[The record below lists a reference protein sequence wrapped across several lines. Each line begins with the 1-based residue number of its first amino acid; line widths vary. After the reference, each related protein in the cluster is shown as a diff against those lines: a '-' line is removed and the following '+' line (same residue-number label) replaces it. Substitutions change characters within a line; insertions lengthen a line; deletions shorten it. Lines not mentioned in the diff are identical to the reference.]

1 MLFRLAKSDFLLP
14 AFWVGWRRWLLWS
27 LCVCVIFLLGL
38 MHRETDA
45 EFAFVSLTLL
55 PVLVLAWIGG
65 KWQGLAIALLAA
77 MIWTG
82 ADLSSNRVF
91 STPWIPWINAFL
103 RVMTYTL
110 VVLLAHQVRVQ
121 FEKEHELAIHDTLTG
136 LLNRRA
142 FMAAGTAEAQRA
154 QRYGSHLS
162 VLFVDLDNFKILND
176 TRGHHTGDAALQ
188 ATARALL
195 GATRGSDFVARLG
208 GDEFALVFPEIGFE
222 AGMTAAGKVYDA
234 INAALDDFTPV
245 KASLGVAWFEVAER
259 PFPAMLDAADALMYS
274 AKSGGN
280 VGIVSR
286 RFAS

>member
-14 AFWVGWRRWLLWS
+14 GFWVGWRRWVLWS
-27 LCVCVIFLLGL
+27 LCVGAIFLLGQ

-55 PVLVLAWIGG
+55 PVLVLTWTGG
-65 KWQGLAIALLAA
+65 KWHGLSIALLAA
-77 MIWTG
+77 VIWTG

-91 STPWIPWINAFL
+91 STPWIAWINAVL
-103 RVMTYTL
+103 RVMTYAL
-110 VVLLAHQVRVQ
+110 IVLLTHQVRVQ

-142 FMAAGTAEAQRA
+142 FMAAGTAEAERA
-154 QRYGSHLS
+154 RRYGNHLS
-162 VLFVDLDNFKILND
+162 VLFVDLDKFKSLND
-176 TRGHHTGDAALQ
+176 TRGHRAGDAALQ

-208 GDEFALVFPEIGFE
+208 GDEFALVLPEIGFE
-222 AGMTAAGKVYDA
+222 AGITAADKVYDA
-234 INAALDDFTPV
+234 LNAALDDFAPV
-245 KASLGVAWFEVAER
+245 KASLGIAWFEVPER
-259 PFPAMLDAADALMYS
+259 SFPAMLDAADALMYS
-274 AKSGGN
+274 AKAGGN
-280 VGIVSR
+280 LRVVSG